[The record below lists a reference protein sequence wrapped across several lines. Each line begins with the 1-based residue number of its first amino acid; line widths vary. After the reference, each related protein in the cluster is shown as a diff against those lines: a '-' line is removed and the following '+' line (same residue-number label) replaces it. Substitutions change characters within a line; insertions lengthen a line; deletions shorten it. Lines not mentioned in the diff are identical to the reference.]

1 MLLVFLLLSSAGGIL
16 SAGFAAPF
24 VGAASAITNASAQLF
39 EELPSDFEI
48 QEPSEVSVIKA
59 SDGTQ
64 IAEFYAEN
72 RIVVPLSDISVNMQ
86 NAIVAVEDQRFY
98 QHKGVD
104 PTGMMRALVSNTQS
118 DSRQGGSTLTQQYVR
133 NVLVE
138 AGLKEDDPAAIQ
150 EATESTIP
158 RKLREVKYSLTLE
171 QKYSK
176 QQILEGYLNIAPFSP
191 STYGVE
197 ASAQH
202 YFSHSAKEMTVPEAA
217 LMAGV
222 TNAPSAFDPV
232 AYPEY
237 AKKRMDWVLSKMLEE
252 KFITQEQHDEGVA
265 TQIADMLNVKPEQ
278 AAGCGAAGNAA
289 YFCSYV
295 VNEIL
300 NSDIYGKEVSDRR
313 QLLVRGGLTITSTLD
328 LGKQQAAQQAI
339 ESVIPTDDPSEAKT
353 TVASVEPGSGR
364 IIAMAQNTAFGSPD
378 ETHPQAT
385 QVVFAAD
392 AKHGGSASESGSSG
406 FQPGSTFKAFIL
418 AQWYQEGRSGYTT
431 LNTRPRQ
438 FSASSWNISCAP
450 ELADSW
456 APQNVNSSL
465 DGSHSVVSATQ
476 QSINVGY
483 AEMLNMM
490 DVCAVTDLAAKMGI
504 TTNDGSPLEPRP
516 SIVLG
521 SQEVPP
527 LNMAAAFATFAASG
541 TYCRPI
547 AIDSITDT
555 NGTEMAVPSADCSQ
569 AMTEEAANK
578 TANTLTSTTQA
589 PRGTAKDAAFGRPI
603 AGKTGTTDNND
614 NVWFVG
620 FTPELSTATWVGH
633 SDGYWPL
640 NNQVIGGRMYGTI
653 YGSDLA
659 VPIWRNYMS
668 AALEG
673 APVQSFPPADL
684 GGGGGSSPSSS
695 GGSGGSGGSGSGSS
709 SNNEG

>member
-1 MLLVFLLLSSAGGIL
+1 MSTSSARGRSLSPAQVVSMLLVFLLLSTAGGIL

-24 VGAASAITNASAQLF
+24 VGVTTALTNASTQLF
-39 EELPSDFEI
+39 EELPSDFNI

-59 SDGTQ
+59 ADGTD

-72 RIVVPLSDISVNMQ
+72 RIVVPLDQISINMQ

-104 PTGMMRALVSNTQS
+104 PTGMVRALVSNTQS

-138 AGLKEDDPAAIQ
+138 AGLQEDDPAAIQ
-150 EATESTIP
+150 AATESTIP

-202 YFSHSAKEMTVPEAA
+202 YFSHSAAEMTVAEAA

-237 AKKRMDWVLSKMLEE
+237 AKNRMDWVLSKMLEE
-252 KFITQEQHDEGVA
+252 KFITQEQYDEGVA
-265 TQIADMLNVKPEQ
+265 TQIADMLNVKPEEE
-278 AAGCGAAGNAA
+278 AGCGAAGNAA
-289 YFCSYV
+289 YFCTYV

-300 NSDIYGKEVSDRR
+300 GSELYGEDIAERR
-313 QLLVRGGLTITSTLD
+313 QLLVRGGLTITTTLD
-328 LGKQQAAQQAI
+328 LYKQNKAQEAI
-339 ESVIPTDDPSEAKT
+339 ESVVPTGDPSGANT
-353 TVASVEPGSGR
+353 AVVSVEPGTGK
-364 IIAMAQNTAFGSPD
+364 IIAMAQNTKYAAVESVDGT
-378 ETHPQAT
+378 E
-385 QVVFAAD
+385 VVLAAD
-392 AKHGGSASESGSSG
+392 ARHGGAESESGTSG

-418 AQWYQEGRSGYTT
+418 AQWFQEGRSASQS
-431 LNTRPRQ
+431 LNTRPRT
-438 FSASSWNISCAP
+438 FPAGSWNISCAP

-456 APQNVNSSL
+456 APQNVDKSL
-465 DGSHSVVSATQ
+465 DGTHTVTDSTK

-483 AEMLNMM
+483 AQMLNEM
-490 DVCAVTDLAAKMGI
+490 DICKVTDLAASMGVAK
-504 TTNDGSPLEPRP
+504 NDGSPLEPRP

-527 LNMAAAFATFAASG
+527 LNMANAFATFAAHG
-541 TYCRPI
+541 VYCKPV
-547 AIDSITDT
+547 AINSVTDT
-555 NGTEMAVPSADCSQ
+555 NGTEMAVPSADCKEVMSP
-569 AMTEEAANK
+569 AAADQ
-578 TANTLTSTTQA
+578 TAQTLTSTTQSG
-589 PRGTAKDAAFGRPI
+589 GTAKDAQIGRPV
-603 AGKTGTTDNND
+603 AGKTGTTDDND

-620 FTPELSTATWVGH
+620 FTPQLSTATWVGH
-633 SDGYWPL
+633 ANGYRSL
-640 NNQVIGGRMYGTI
+640 NNQVIGGQFYGTI
-653 YGSDLA
+653 YGSHLA
-659 VPIWRNYMS
+659 VPIWRNYMGP
-668 AALEG
+668 ALEG
-673 APVQSFPPADL
+673 EPVESFTPAGS
-684 GGGGGSSPSSS
+684 GGGGRS
-695 GGSGGSGGSGSGSS
+695 G
-709 SNNEG
+709 N